1 MIDKY
6 LNKITCG
13 DCYELI
19 KELPDKCVD
28 CIYTDPPYEFH
39 SGVGKSGMF
48 RERVLIPHNNIQ
60 GTVLTEGIN
69 QDILREFVRVM
80 KHINIFI
87 WCNKTQILE
96 YLQFFQNENTNF
108 EILTWHKTNPLPL
121 TSNTWLPDTEYCLVF
136 REKGLSLN
144 DGYDLKRKYYISSA
158 NKEDKDNFE
167 HPTIKPSN
175 LVKKHLLHTTQE
187 GDVVLDCFMG
197 SGTTAIACK
206 EIGRQFIGFEI
217 SEKWCKIAND
227 RLENIDANGQMSFF
241 AR

>member
-1 MIDKY
+1 
-6 LNKITCG
+6 
-13 DCYELI
+13 
-19 KELPDKCVD
+19 
-28 CIYTDPPYEFH
+28 
-39 SGVGKSGMF
+39 MF
-48 RERVLIPHNNIQ
+48 RERDLIPHNNIQ

-158 NKEDKDNFE
+158 NKEDKDNY
-167 HPTIKPSN
+167 
-175 LVKKHLLHTTQE
+175 
-187 GDVVLDCFMG
+187 
-197 SGTTAIACK
+197 
-206 EIGRQFIGFEI
+206 R
-217 SEKWCKIAND
+217 
-227 RLENIDANGQMSFF
+227 
-241 AR
+241 